1 MQAVPFLIIT
11 HYNVFSYIYQR
22 LFVLLSQFFLVS
34 AFLHLA
40 QCARNKALCF
50 FVPNSRYG
58 FNCLRFTRL
67 LVRIYSLHIVLQ
79 EKSSITW
86 PPLQKSLWYRK
97 NRIHP
102 PIPWTSPGKSLPMSV
117 PLCRPRQIP
126 GPAFC
131 TLFRIH
137 VMPGSKAWSTCPLSS
152 PPFFHYDHTAF
163 FLVFF
168 QTFPLQVTFIR
179 LINDVQQYLG

>member
-11 HYNVFSYIYQR
+11 HYNVFRIYINVFSFYC
-22 LFVLLSQFFLVS
+22 LNFSLSQRFCTWHSVRGIKLSVFLSPIQDMVLIVFALPGS
-34 AFLHLA
+34 WSVYIRCILSYRKSRQLPGLL
-40 QCARNKALCF
+40 CKKAC
-50 FVPNSRYG
+50 G
-58 FNCLRFTRL
+58 T
-67 LVRIYSLHIVLQ
+67 
-79 EKSSITW
+79 E
-86 PPLQKSLWYRK
+86 K

-117 PLCRPRQIP
+117 PLCRPRQTP

-179 LINDVQQYLG
+179 LIDNV

>member
-97 NRIHP
+97 KP
-102 PIPWTSPGKSLPMSV
+102 YSSPNSMDLS
-117 PLCRPRQIP
+117 RQIFANVRSSMP
-126 GPAFC
+126 PAANTRPSFLYAFPDPC
-131 TLFRIH
+131 N
-137 VMPGSKAWSTCPLSS
+137 AWIQSMVNLSIVVTTFLPL
-152 PPFFHYDHTAF
+152 
-163 FLVFF
+163 
-168 QTFPLQVTFIR
+168 
-179 LINDVQQYLG
+179 